1 MHKAVHIDFAK
12 FHQPTDSERELHRA
26 VYAVK
31 LSEILFCVYGSYARA

>member
-26 VYAVK
+26 VYAVIRDF
-31 LSEILFCVYGSYARA
+31 ILCIWVIRA